1 MGADEQGGVQV
12 QTEGRVQRL
21 RERAPKGVQ
30 EHHCVRHAVEGQRSF
45 LALQEHTDSGAGRR
59 RHRGLSVVMPGSV
72 SGLGAPQTPRVLV
85 APQQAGLSTAFT
97 SDTSVGDANVD
108 PSPAP
113 PLHLPVAGTTKLAL
127 PAQDLGHRIKA
138 LRVRWVGLGLLATV
152 GTLGPL
158 EEDQGRVGGIRVQ
171 RQTTRN
177 WGEKIREGVYGE
189 GTEIFTVANS
199 NLRVWP

>member
-12 QTEGRVQRL
+12 QTEGWVQRL

-138 LRVRWVGLGLLATV
+138 LRVRRVGLGLLATV

-177 WGEKIREGVYGE
+177 WG
-189 GTEIFTVANS
+189 
-199 NLRVWP
+199 